1 MLYEDTRDIT
11 AYTCQKIF
19 LYTRLMFGIELVA
32 EIYQHDAEH
41 VLQEITCVCS
51 ISDDII
57 ISANSSTEILHKIEL
72 RV

>member
-1 MLYEDTRDIT
+1 
-11 AYTCQKIF
+11 
-19 LYTRLMFGIELVA
+19 MFGIELVA
-32 EIYQHDAEH
+32 ETYQRDVEH
-41 VLQEITCVCS
+41 FLQEITCVCS